1 MNDYNLNY
9 QIPYINNNLYQNPYN
24 NTIVLVPYNF
34 NQCGLITST
43 NPNIINNS
51 IRGGYFSSTCIPNSN
66 ETCYCKDT
74 CNNGNYSNF
83 NNGWWNCTNPQ
94 NGGQGVPRYFI
105 NFCLF
110 LNNCFILNC
119 VIILYFYKYK
129 INYFYT
135 CILFYYILLF
145 T

>member
-24 NTIVLVPYNF
+24 NNNNTIVLVPYNF

-43 NPNIINNS
+43 NPNPNIINNS

-94 NGGQGVPRYFI
+94 NGGQGVPRYF
-105 NFCLF
+105 
-110 LNNCFILNC
+110 
-119 VIILYFYKYK
+119 Y
-129 INYFYT
+129 
-135 CILFYYILLF
+135 
-145 T
+145 

>member
-9 QIPYINNNLYQNPYN
+9 QIPYINNKLYQNPYNNN

-43 NPNIINNS
+43 NPNPNIINNS
-51 IRGGYFSSTCIPNSN
+51 IRGGYFSSTCMPNSN

-94 NGGQGVPRYFI
+94 NGGQGVPRYF
-105 NFCLF
+105 
-110 LNNCFILNC
+110 
-119 VIILYFYKYK
+119 Y
-129 INYFYT
+129 
-135 CILFYYILLF
+135 
-145 T
+145 